1 MECTSFA
8 HYWEITGL
16 PGIEKGKVIG
26 SADTRSNL
34 GFKTITTSQLLNKPI
49 SNFSFSRLKPPFQGL
64 LRIERQRAYKCSKE
78 SIVVGIQVSVSSS
91 VKSGQYLLRAA
102 EGLNQTD

>member
-8 HYWEITGL
+8 HYGEITGL
-16 PGIEKGKVIG
+16 PEIEKGKVIG

-64 LRIERQRAYKCSKE
+64 LRIERAYKCSKE

-102 EGLNQTD
+102 EGLNKTD